1 MTQAPEA
8 PEAPLAAARSALDRH
23 EWQTALELLTTAD
36 EGGELGTEGLRLL
49 ASAAWWSGKF
59 SDAIEY
65 RERAY
70 AAAIK
75 AQEYEAAVA
84 AALDLA
90 VANLQRMSIGVA
102 GAWANRAERL
112 LEGQP
117 ENPGHGWLAAVRSFL
132 AHLAGNSEQALAQAS
147 LALDIGV
154 RFGVSDLTTYAMG
167 SKAAA
172 LISRGEVAE
181 GLALADEATVVALS
195 GELPPDMAGGVCC
208 STIEACAVAGELK
221 RAAEW
226 TEAQDRW
233 CRREGITGFPG
244 MCRLFR
250 SEVKSLHGDWAAAE
264 AEARFASDEL
274 KNFIP
279 AAAGLALYQIGEIRL
294 RRGDLPAAEEALLGA
309 HAANQDTQ
317 PAMALLRLAQG
328 RADAAAASIEVALS
342 EPGRSPSWRAP
353 SDSQVY
359 RLHLLPAQ
367 VEIAL
372 ARGDLAV
379 ARAAAD
385 ELATLAERFGTTPAM
400 AQART
405 TLGGVTLAE
414 GDAPTAVKHLR
425 EAVAAW
431 NELEAPYDAARARM
445 TLARAY
451 AATAAEDEARVELRT
466 ARDAFE
472 RLGAAIDLR
481 RANELQGEIAGGSAA
496 TPLGT
501 QAVRTE
507 RAFMFTDIVDSTR
520 LAEAMGDEAWDT
532 VIRSHDRLLRSA
544 AAEHRGEEVK
554 ATGDGFFFAFPETD
568 DAIAAAIAMQQRLA
582 EQRKEQAFA
591 PAVRIGIHQAQANRV
606 GLDYAGIGVNQAARI
621 GAAAEGGEILVSASS
636 LGAVRRPVTE
646 AGRQTAELK
655 GLSESVE
662 LAAISWR

>member
-1 MTQAPEA
+1 M
-8 PEAPLAAARSALDRH
+8 
-23 EWQTALELLTTAD
+23 
-36 EGGELGTEGLRLL
+36 
-49 ASAAWWSGKF
+49 
-59 SDAIEY
+59 EY
-65 RERAY
+65 RERAF

-75 AQEYEAAVA
+75 ASEYEAAVA

-112 LEGQP
+112 LDGQP

-154 RFGVSDLTTYAMG
+154 RFGVADLTTYAMG

-172 LISRGEVAE
+172 LISRGDVAE
-181 GLALADEATVVALS
+181 GMALADEATVMALS

-208 STIEACAVAGELK
+208 ATIEACAMAGELK

-250 SEVKSLHGDWAAAE
+250 SEVKSLRGDWAAAE
-264 AEARFASDEL
+264 AEARVASEEL
-274 KNFIP
+274 KGYIP

-342 EPGRSPSWRAP
+342 EPGRSPSWKAP
-353 SDSQVY
+353 SDSLVY

-372 ARGDLAV
+372 ARGDVALA
-379 ARAAAD
+379 RTAAD
-385 ELATLAERFGTTPAM
+385 ELTALAERFGTVPAK

-405 TLGGVTLAE
+405 ALGGVALAD
-414 GDAPTAVKHLR
+414 GDGSTAVKETR

-431 NELEAPYDAARARM
+431 NQVDAPYDAARARM

-451 AATAAEDEARVELRT
+451 AATGADDEARVELRT

-472 RLGAAIDLR
+472 RLGAALDLR
-481 RANELQGEIAGGSAA
+481 RATELQDEMAGGVAA
-496 TPLGT
+496 IPMGT

-532 VIRSHDRLLRSA
+532 VTRNHDRLMRSA

-554 ATGDGFFFAFPETD
+554 ATGDGFFFAFAD
-568 DAIAAAIAMQQRLA
+568 AADAIGAAIAMQRRLA
-582 EQRKEQAFA
+582 EQREAQAFA

-621 GAAAEGGEILVSASS
+621 GAAAEGGEILVSTTS
-636 LGAVRRPVTE
+636 LTALRSMVAESARRSVS
-646 AGRQTAELK
+646 LK
-655 GLSESVE
+655 GIAEPVE
-662 LAAISWR
+662 VASISWR